1 MNEEEYASN
10 VYLLQRYQENMEE
23 IYGETELIGRLIS
36 EYERVIETLQEMSGI
51 EEKESLI
58 PIGGNVFV
66 YGSLKDTKN
75 VIVNVGRGVLVEKP
89 VNSAIDTINKKISDL
104 KKSQEKLFK
113 TADEIRLRME
123 EISQKLR
130 DKDVQV
136 PPKKD

>member
-36 EYERVIETLQEMSGI
+36 DYERVVETLQEMANI
-51 EEKESLI
+51 EEKEILV

-66 YGSLKDTKN
+66 YGYLKDINK
-75 VIVNVGRGVLVEKP
+75 VIVNVGRGILIEKSI
-89 VNSAIDTINKKISDL
+89 NSAIDIINKKISDL

-113 TADEIRLRME
+113 TADEIRLKME
-123 EISQKLR
+123 EISQRLR
-130 DKDVQV
+130 DKDVQASQ
-136 PPKKD
+136 KKD